1 LYDWNGSSW
10 VQVGQDI
17 DGEAADD
24 ESGFSVSLSSDG
36 RRVAIGAT
44 GNDGNGNA
52 SGQVRIYNTAGGT
65 FMDEVEVFAAPTVTF
80 SAPADLCIDAGVQTG
95 LGGGSPTGGL
105 YSGTGVTD
113 DGNGMTYSFD
123 PAAAGVG
130 TQTITY
136 DFTDT
141 NSCSASASD
150 DVEVFA
156 LPVVTF
162 TAPADI
168 CIDAGVQSG
177 LDGGTPTGGVYSGPG
192 VTNDGNGMT
201 YSFDPAAAGVG
212 THTITYD
219 FTDAN
224 SCSASASDDVEVFA
238 LPVVT
243 FTALADLCVDASVQ
257 AGLGGGTP
265 TGGVYSGPGVTD
277 DGNGMT
283 YSFDPAAAG
292 VGTHTITYDFTDANS
307 CSASASDDVEVFALP
322 VVTFTALADLCVDA
336 SVQAGLGGG
345 TPTGGVYSGPG
356 VTDDG
361 NGMTYSFDPAAAGVG
376 THTITY
382 DFTDAN
388 SCSASAS
395 DDVEVTA
402 GGDCSTSLP
411 VELTSFTGRTAG
423 KQNILEWT
431 VASEEAFSYYE
442 LERSPGD
449 AANWEFLGAVA
460 GAGQVGQAQAYTYT
474 DVTPPNSAYY
484 RLRMVNLDG
493 SFAYSN
499 IVYLE
504 QATSAGEL
512 VVYPNPNNGQFTV
525 QLPTDES
532 ATLTLYDLNGRTVW
546 QRKATSEVSI
556 VSLPDGVYLLSATTA
571 SNRWTKRIVVW

>member
-1 LYDWNGSSW
+1 
-10 VQVGQDI
+10 
-17 DGEAADD
+17 
-24 ESGFSVSLSSDG
+24 
-36 RRVAIGAT
+36 
-44 GNDGNGNA
+44 
-52 SGQVRIYNTAGGT
+52 
-65 FMDEVEVFAAPTVTF
+65 
-80 SAPADLCIDAGVQTG
+80 
-95 LGGGSPTGGL
+95 
-105 YSGTGVTD
+105 
-113 DGNGMTYSFD
+113 
-123 PAAAGVG
+123 
-130 TQTITY
+130 
-136 DFTDT
+136 
-141 NSCSASASD
+141 
-150 DVEVFA
+150 
-156 LPVVTF
+156 
-162 TAPADI
+162 
-168 CIDAGVQSG
+168 
-177 LDGGTPTGGVYSGPG
+177 
-192 VTNDGNGMT
+192 MT

-224 SCSASASDDVEVFA
+224 SCSASASD
-238 LPVVT
+238 
-243 FTALADLCVDASVQ
+243 
-257 AGLGGGTP
+257 
-265 TGGVYSGPGVTD
+265 
-277 DGNGMT
+277 N
-283 YSFDPAAAG
+283 
-292 VGTHTITYDFTDANS
+292 I
-307 CSASASDDVEVFALP
+307 
-322 VVTFTALADLCVDA
+322 
-336 SVQAGLGGG
+336 
-345 TPTGGVYSGPG
+345 
-356 VTDDG
+356 
-361 NGMTYSFDPAAAGVG
+361 
-376 THTITY
+376 
-382 DFTDAN
+382 
-388 SCSASAS
+388 
-395 DDVEVTA
+395 EVTA

-449 AANWEFLGAVA
+449 ATNWEFLGAVA